1 MSCRQPAGY
10 TSLDGGRH
18 TPGPGWCVCCCD
30 WHEMHEVH
38 GGRPGEEDED
48 GCVRWGD
55 LHHCRSVTLQLLNN
69 RLVLFQVLVLLHASV
84 VISFFFFF
92 FLLTV
97 CYLTVNMAL
106 CSLYVQVWQHWW
118 PHHGTATEWLEP
130 SMTLSPP
137 LTPGTDPFDIML

>member
-1 MSCRQPAGY
+1 MVTQALMSCRQPAGY

-55 LHHCRSVTLQLLNN
+55 LHHCRSVTLQLFNN
-69 RLVLFQVLVLLHASV
+69 RLVLFQVLVLLHAYV
-84 VISFFFFF
+84 VIFLFFF
-92 FLLTV
+92 FLVDCLLLNSKHGIAFPL
-97 CYLTVNMAL
+97 CAGLAAL
-106 CSLYVQVWQHWW
+106 V
-118 PHHGTATEWLEP
+118 ATSWY
-130 SMTLSPP
+130 
-137 LTPGTDPFDIML
+137 GNRVARAFYDPFTPVNTRY